1 MGVFV
6 CALGWPVSVLLVGAV
21 RAYQVAVAPLLVG
34 SCKFV
39 PSCSAYFIGAVQ
51 QHGPWRGAWLGLRRL
66 ARCHPFSPGGY
77 DPVPPVGL
85 PPPQRGRTDETH
97 DG

>member
-1 MGVFV
+1 MSGVLHGV
-6 CALGWPVSVLLVGAV
+6 GGPVSVLLVGAV

-51 QHGPWRGAWLGLRRL
+51 EHGPWRGAWLGLRRL
-66 ARCHPFSPGGY
+66 ARCHPFRPGGC
-77 DPVPPVGL
+77 DPVPPVDSPRQQL
-85 PPPQRGRTDETH
+85 CPTDAAHER
-97 DG
+97 